1 MKMFKRIVATIAI
14 VLSLCTIAWG
24 EGNGEVSE
32 KEIQE
37 LNKKYEA
44 AREFISNS
52 IEVYPPNDLIY
63 LVPLS
68 YIKFKNL
75 IH

>member
-1 MKMFKRIVATIAI
+1 MKMFKRITATIAI
-14 VLSLCTIAWG
+14 VLSLCTIAWE

-44 AREFISNS
+44 AKEFISNS
-52 IEVYPPNDLIY
+52 IEVYPTNDLIY